1 MKGNSNKKIRA
12 ERTTKGMSNAVE
24 KEKKKTI
31 TLKVRL
37 GIIFSLLVVASFII
51 GMVALNLNKTRNS
64 LDPEIARSMTYEE
77 VQEGDDAIEGTD
89 DVKFDAFFLRDLN
102 SDGYAE
108 SIRGTCRE
116 VGQDDTL
123 YMELRVLAG
132 GYLENGVITINGNN
146 FYLQTS
152 IPKDEEIKEN
162 AVGNNIK
169 KIELN
174 TINSGTQKLLTGIVR
189 SGNYSSNSQKL
200 SALDR
205 NINNYSSVND
215 ITLTGTYVSNDGET
229 RVNINKKVEFNVD
242 WHGTLEAEMPS
253 YIANKSNTSQEQD
266 IATAKNEED
275 ETFTVEMTVGMQEA
289 KNQLE
294 LGKAYIEGEIPTLSS
309 YTPTSVE
316 ITGENITYTYDEET
330 RKFTAQKEAVVD
342 EEGKITQSAYDA
354 YYSSDR
360 YNRFKIKVVYPI
372 QAYEEIGSDTVEY
385 KLTVSGYYEGYN
397 NANEEFTN
405 PYKSNTVTAT
415 FISSIQN
422 PKGTVARFDVY
433 VGKYVG
439 SPKYRYIVSKEKPY
453 RIYNGISSEET
464 EDTYLVRWEASTGSD
479 GNSTGLLMKET
490 EIGGEQVVDTFI
502 KADGSTEGME
512 NIVTNVGIYFSS
524 PVSLLGE
531 EGWIKV
537 YDDETDELI
546 ETFTN
551 ENWNNYS
558 STNPYKYETPV
569 KHIRIE
575 TSATNADTGINVYN
589 LKRLDDEYIVA
600 NYTEE
605 EFENI
610 SYIKSTLN
618 GYLGQSHIN
627 EDTHQAYYEVPYS
640 MATIGINKTSIST
653 QETENSMELKI
664 YANANTSSNQK
675 EWLNGAFLLKM
686 PEGILDVQI
695 NNVTINNDNVQIT
708 SYEQYEENGINYIKI
723 NTSNETATTYTI
735 TINCNITPDP
745 RISTKTEQI
754 ELYAYNENT
763 IDYHTKTEDIYDING
778 NLNTDEMVGIDRESI
793 SLISPNSLLTSQI
806 ATNYGDGDNITI
818 APKILELPKEQR
830 TADININITNNYTNA
845 ISEITILGRVPYE
858 GNKYI
863 INGTDMGSTFTTTM
877 SNTGIQIPEELKNYT
892 VVYYSE
898 NGEATQEIDNE
909 ENGWK
914 KAEEVSDWN
923 LIKSYIIVLEN
934 YELPK
939 NNTHTFTYT
948 INVPEGLNY
957 NEVSYSHHAVYFSLN
972 TEQGKYRTEIE
983 PNKLGF
989 MIAKQYDLEIT
1000 KYQIGKDKV
1009 VAGATYLVRE
1019 DEVEEGRTKVTGEDG
1034 KLLLEGLYV
1043 DRTYIIKET
1052 KSPTEYELNTN
1063 EVKFITKEEN
1073 GELKVELID
1082 GTVKN
1087 IEGIQ
1092 PQDEQDYRV
1101 AVEVEDEVRARINIT
1116 KVEEGT
1122 ETPISGVRYRVS
1134 GKNYEAGKIISTD
1147 REGKT
1152 TLEGLSIGEE
1162 YTLEEVRAE
1171 GYYLANPIK
1180 FTVVN
1185 NNGTYELNILEGD
1198 TKEQSITLDNEIPV
1212 IKLKVEDEKIPTYN
1226 LVIKKVIKDTTT
1238 PLAGARFKL
1247 IKSSAEVGT
1256 YTTDEAGQLTI
1267 KNLYQYEAEKDIDQT
1282 YMLREV
1288 GTPEGYAAIKDITF
1302 KVENV
1307 EGVLTMEVT
1316 SGTIKEQSADGDTL
1330 TVTIENSPSFKLVK
1344 KDGETGEVLPNTK
1357 FAIYKVENGT
1367 EEIALDSKNNIL
1379 GEKEIIDGKEYYTLT
1394 TNEKG
1399 EITANLRDG
1408 LYKAVEIKA
1417 SDDKYDITDNEYYFG
1432 IGVDRVGQD
1441 GLSITGINQIE
1452 NIDDSSE
1459 SHIDTISATSD
1470 GGWVATG
1477 RFYGN
1482 IKIGDKEYT
1491 SENKNYNEIVIKH
1504 DKNGEIQ
1511 WSKIIEGVLNETTSA
1526 YGDIEFADSYGTSDG
1541 GIVIVGRFS
1550 YDISIENTIIS
1561 SGSDGSYSTDGIV
1574 IKYDQYGNLKWYTSI
1589 GGHLSK
1595 QIASVTETSDGKIVI
1610 GGTSYDQVVNIG
1622 EYEIRNPYAEYGSG
1636 YGILA
1641 KLDTNTGV
1649 AEWGTYVGSTDD
1661 SEILSVSKTNEG
1673 GIIASGYF
1681 KGNEIKIGDITLSNT
1696 STSNEGMMIEYDK
1709 NGNVIWA
1716 ESIGGMS
1723 NQTIYSYKQMNN
1735 GEYIALLYSDD
1746 NQDGVIYIGDET
1758 FEVESDIQIIAFD
1771 KEKNVKY
1778 IKELDGYESEG
1789 MIKKENAIEVTEDNG
1804 YIVGGYMGFSVYNNE
1819 GENRFIK
1826 RYYAPMY
1833 LYTVSETIDGKYIV
1847 GGLGAAGY
1855 SVGDYYIE
1863 NTGGI
1868 IIQAEEVE
1876 LNTSETVVEKKI
1888 LENNTSDMENSI
1900 VKIEKASDNGY
1911 IALVLNTEE
1920 KSMQIDNYYF
1930 ENASSVLVKF
1940 NSNNEIEW
1948 ATEYNLLVDESTI
1961 ALGNT
1966 ITETI
1971 DGGFVAI
1978 GHFNRKYKNWRL

>member
-1 MKGNSNKKIRA
+1 MKGNSKIKKG
-12 ERTTKGMSNAVE
+12 RTQKETNEMSNAVE
-24 KEKKKTI
+24 KEKKKII
-31 TLKVRL
+31 TLKARL
-37 GIIFSLLVVASFII
+37 GIIFSLII
-51 GMVALNLNKTRNS
+51 LAGLITGIVIFNLNRIKSGIN
-64 LDPEIARSMTYEE
+64 PEIARSMTYEE
-77 VQEGDDAIEGTD
+77 VKEGDDAIEGTD

-309 YTPTSVE
+309 YTPTSFE

-330 RKFTAQKEAVVD
+330 RKFTAQKEAIVD

-397 NANEEFTN
+397 NVNEEFTN

-502 KADGSTEGME
+502 KADGSTEEME

-640 MATIGINKTSIST
+640 IATIGINKTSIST

-1034 KLLLEGLYV
+1034 KLLLKGLYV

-1092 PQDEQDYRV
+1092 PQDGQDYRV

-1212 IKLKVEDEKIPTYN
+1212 INLKIEDEKIPTYN
-1226 LVIKKVIKDTTT
+1226 LVINKVVKDSTT

-1247 IKSSAEVGT
+1247 IKNSSELGT
-1256 YTTDEAGQLTI
+1256 YTTNEDGQLTI
-1267 KNLYQYEAEKDIDQT
+1267 NNLYQYEAEKDINQT
-1282 YMLREV
+1282 YILREV
-1288 GTPEGYAAIKDITF
+1288 VTPDGYAAIKDITF
-1302 KVENV
+1302 KVENI

-1316 SGTIKEQSADGDTL
+1316 TGTIKGQSANGDTL
-1330 TVTIENSPSFKLVK
+1330 TITIENSPSFKLVK

-1357 FAIYKVENGT
+1357 FAIYNVENGT

-1441 GLSITGINQIE
+1441 GLSITGISQIE
-1452 NIDDSSE
+1452 NSDSAE
-1459 SHIDTISATSD
+1459 SYIDTISATID
-1470 GGWVATG
+1470 GGWVAAG

-1482 IKIGDKEYT
+1482 IKVGDKEYT
-1491 SENKNYNEIVIKH
+1491 ANVGAIIIKYGN
-1504 DKNGEIQ
+1504 NGEIQ
-1511 WSKIIEGVLNETTSA
+1511 WSKTIESTYNEITDE
-1526 YGDIEFADSYGTSDG
+1526 YGFIEIEDSYGTSDG

-1778 IKELDGYESEG
+1778 IKEESYYVVYP
-1789 MIKKENAIEVTEDNG
+1789 KENAIETTDDNG
-1804 YIVGGYMGFSVYNNE
+1804 YIVGGIYGFSIYDNE
-1819 GENRFIK
+1819 GEERFTK
-1826 RYYAPMY
+1826 KYYSSPYCWA
-1833 LYTVSETIDGKYIV
+1833 VDETTDGKYII
-1847 GGLGAAGY
+1847 GGYAYPGY
-1855 SVGDYYIE
+1855 YIGDYYVE
-1863 NTGGI
+1863 SYGGI
-1868 IIQAEEVE
+1868 VIQAEEVK
-1876 LNTSETVVEKKI
+1876 LNTAETVIEKKI
-1888 LENNTSDMENSI
+1888 LENNTDIQAAIFEMN
-1900 VKIEKASDNGY
+1900 KTSDNGY
-1911 IALVLNTEE
+1911 IALVY
-1920 KSMQIDNYYF
+1920 DF
-1930 ENASSVLVKF
+1930 ENESTILVKF
-1940 NSNNEIEW
+1940 NANNEIEW
-1948 ATEYNLLVDESTI
+1948 EAECNILSESNMI
-1961 ALGNT
+1961 GNV

-1971 DGGFVAI
+1971 DKGFAVV
-1978 GHFNRKYKNWRL
+1978 GCFERKCKNWKL